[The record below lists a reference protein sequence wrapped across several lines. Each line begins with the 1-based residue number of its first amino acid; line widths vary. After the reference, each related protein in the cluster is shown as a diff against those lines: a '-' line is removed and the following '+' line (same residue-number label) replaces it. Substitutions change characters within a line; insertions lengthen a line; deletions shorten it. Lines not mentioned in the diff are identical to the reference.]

1 MRAYFRLPAWP
12 LALCLCAACGDFLS
26 VGNSNDAD
34 RRDVLADA
42 VELETRTAE
51 AFRSLYGSTVGST
64 FGLGAQSKTMA
75 GENDAWCPTV
85 LSTRG
90 AIPRTAIDNSR
101 GNRYLWDNVADWN
114 ALSRVARGAADALH
128 AMAEWRVSSGSA
140 ARDARLRAFAWFT
153 VGVAQGNLALF
164 YDSSG
169 VVEPYAELTAFP
181 QLLGYREAMAVA
193 LAYLDSAVAWTA
205 IAAAASGP
213 DGFPLPGTWINGNPL
228 TAAQFTQLVRSYK
241 AQFRADVARTRAE
254 GAAVDWTAVLDDAT
268 HGLPSDLPVAAGAA
282 WRVAFEMGC
291 FGWSTAYQ
299 FYIGMADTSGGYDVW
314 LPTPA
319 WRKEGFLVVTPDR
332 RFPQGTTREAQQA
345 NSPAVPSGVQALR
358 NRTGV
363 GIGSDFGFS
372 QYDSYRPAAFHD
384 LAAPFPLVTRN
395 KMDMLMAEAHLRAG
409 NVPAAIALIDPYRVR
424 AGLPALSGVV
434 TAVGQA
440 VPGGTAAAPV
450 PGGASCVPRI
460 PVGSAPTWTGTKC
473 GDVWEALKWEYR
485 MENMFVGHG
494 AWYLPARRWGDLPEG
509 TALHWPVPYQEMDAR
524 RRPSYSMGGVGGR
537 DAVVGKG
544 SYGL

>member
-1 MRAYFRLPAWP
+1 MRTLVRVVAGP
-12 LALCLCAACGDFLS
+12 LALAACAACGDFLS
-26 VGNSNDAD
+26 VGNSNDPD
-34 RRDVLADA
+34 RRDLLADPA
-42 VELETRTAE
+42 QLETRTAE
-51 AFRSLYGSTVGST
+51 AFRSLYAATVGST
-64 FGLGAQSKTMA
+64 FGLGAQSKVMA

-90 AIPRTAIDNSR
+90 AIPRMPIDNSR
-101 GNRYLWDNVADWN
+101 GNRHAGENQADF
-114 ALSRVARGAADALH
+114 AGQSRAAREAADALH
-128 AMAEWRVSSGSA
+128 AMETWRVSSGSA

-169 VVEPYAELTAFP
+169 VVDPYAELTAFP

-213 DGFPLPGTWINGNPL
+213 DGFPLPSTWINGNPL
-228 TAAQFTQLVRSYK
+228 TAAQFTQLIRSYK

-254 GAAVDWTAVLDDAT
+254 GAAVDWSAVLDDAT
-268 HGLPSDLPVAAGAA
+268 NGLPSDLPVAAGAA

-314 LPTPA
+314 LPTPT

-332 RFPQGTTREAQQA
+332 RFPQGTTREAQQT
-345 NSPAVPSGVQALR
+345 NSPALPSGVQALR

-363 GIGSDFGFS
+363 GTGSDYGYS

-395 KMDMLMAEAHLRAG
+395 KMDMLRAEAHLRAG
-409 NVPAAIALIDPYRVR
+409 NVPAAIALIDPYRIR

-434 TAVGQA
+434 TAVGQP
-440 VPGGTAAAPV
+440 VPGGTADNPV
-450 PGGASCVPRI
+450 AGGASCVPRI

-509 TALHWPVPYQEMDAR
+509 TALHWPVPYAEMDAR
-524 RRPSYSMGGVGGR
+524 RRPFYSLGGVGGR
-537 DAVVGKG
+537 DAAGRG
-544 SYGL
+544 TYGL